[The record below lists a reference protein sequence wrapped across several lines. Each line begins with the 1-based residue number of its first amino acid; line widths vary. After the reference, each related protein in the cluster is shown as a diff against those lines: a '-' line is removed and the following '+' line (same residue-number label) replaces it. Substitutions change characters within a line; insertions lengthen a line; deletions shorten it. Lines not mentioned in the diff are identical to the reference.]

1 MNIIVK
7 KNILYEP
14 VTKIAPISEKRSS
27 MPILSNLFLSFG
39 REKSFVYANDLDIIA
54 VAYMDF
60 LVEDELNILINGR
73 RFYEI
78 LREMND
84 EDIEIELMEN
94 TLKIKQKNTEYLLSI
109 QDPNDFPDMTHV
121 EEKNEVKL
129 DGDIFLELINKVSFA
144 TSEDETRYILTGM
157 YLEGRDNSVIAVGT
171 DGFRMALLTR
181 ETEGNYDFKGI
192 VIPQKTLQELKR
204 IIDEKDKVSLFIEE
218 NNIKFSTGKVM
229 LISKLLEGKFPDF
242 KNVLPEKNNNI
253 ALVDKKLFLKGLKKI
268 SAIVD
273 KYELVNL
280 SIYNN
285 IMELKAESD
294 IGSAKELIEIQYDG
308 KDISMNFNINYLME
322 MATHTDPD
330 TLVIKAPE
338 KPGATIFMGKDD
350 ESYKN
355 VIMPVKL

>member
-1 MNIIVK
+1 MYITVR

-14 VTKIAPISEKRSS
+14 VTKLAPISEKRST
-27 MPILSNLFLSFG
+27 MPILSNLFISFG
-39 REKSFVYANDLDIIA
+39 KDKSFIYANDLDIMA
-54 VAYMDF
+54 VAYIDF
-60 LVEDELNILINGR
+60 YVDEDIRMLINGR

-84 EDIEIELMEN
+84 DDIEMELIEN
-94 TLKIKQKNTEYLLSI
+94 TLKIKQKRTEYLLSI
-109 QDPNDFPDMTHV
+109 QDPNDFPDLTDI
-121 EEKNEVKL
+121 EESHEVKL
-129 DGDIFLELINKVSFA
+129 DGEILLELIDKVSFA
-144 TSEDETRYILTGM
+144 TSEDETRYLLTGM
-157 YLEGRDNSVIAVGT
+157 YLEGKDNKVTAVGT

-181 ETEGNYDFKGI
+181 ETEGTFDFEGI
-192 VIPQKTLQELKR
+192 IIPKKTLQELKR
-204 IIDEKDKVSLFIEE
+204 IIDEKDKVSLYIGE
-218 NNIKFSTGKVM
+218 NNIKFSTGRIM

-242 KNVLPEKNNNI
+242 KNVLPEKNSNI
-253 ALVDKKLFLKGLKKI
+253 GTIDKKLFQKGLKKI

-280 SIYNN
+280 SMYNN

-294 IGSAKELIEIQYDG
+294 IGSAKELIEIEFEG

-322 MATHTDPD
+322 MATHTDQD
-330 TLVIKAPE
+330 MIVIKAPD

-350 ESYKN
+350 DTYKN